1 MTFNILNSDLHGEI
15 LIYRVLFYLI
25 TCSLISNNIFGIESL
40 SINALHWEG
49 YLDSKKMDTFKKLIK
64 ESEHID
70 LTITTENITNEKMLF
85 NRTRS
90 KEVDLIFP
98 GIDIVKDN
106 SFRLIKNGLVQPI
119 DIKLLKNFS
128 NLEETFQRPSF
139 LMQDN
144 KIYGI
149 TFASGE
155 VSIFYNYEKI
165 QPKNLDQLLKI
176 STKGKIGTVDFSPH
190 IPYVLA
196 MAMGIS
202 TDKITDYNA
211 LSKNTAFIDVLN
223 QWGKKTSILFNKGV
237 DNAKEAKDLQAF
249 IGWGFALSELKE
261 KYNQDWR
268 ALEAPAGILSWLDN
282 IMIPSHVKGKKLAII
297 HKLIDYLISE
307 EYQSEIILKKLS
319 SVPVNKL
326 VFKDLKETPLTK
338 RIIELHNKEKRFF
351 LPPLSDR
358 RSRNGLQK
366 MWNKAKQK

>member
-1 MTFNILNSDLHGEI
+1 MID
-15 LIYRVLFYLI
+15 
-25 TCSLISNNIFGIESL
+25 
-40 SINALHWEG
+40 
-49 YLDSKKMDTFKKLIK
+49 FKKLIK
-64 ESEHID
+64 ESDQVD

-106 SFRLIKNGLVQPI
+106 SFRLIKNRLVQPI
-119 DIKLLKNFS
+119 DINQLKNFS
-128 NLEETFQRPSF
+128 ELDDKFQKLSF
-139 LMQDN
+139 LKQDD
-144 KIYGI
+144 KIYGV

-165 QPKNLDQLLKI
+165 KPKNLNQLLKV
-176 STKGKIGTVDFSPH
+176 STIGKIGTVDFSPH
-190 IPYVLA
+190 IPYTLA

-202 TDKITDYNA
+202 TDKITDYNS
-211 LSKNTAFIDVLN
+211 LSKDPAFINVLN
-223 QWGKKTSILFNKGV
+223 QWGKKTAVFFDKGV
-237 DNAKEAKDLQAF
+237 DNAKEAKDLEAF

-282 IMIPSHVKGKKLAII
+282 IMIPSHVKGKKLLII
-297 HKLIDYLISE
+297 HKLIDYLISQ
-307 EYQSEIILKKLS
+307 EYQREVVLKKLS

-326 VFKDLKETPLTK
+326 VFKGLKETPLTK
-338 RIIELHNKEKRFF
+338 RIIELYNKEKRFF

-358 RSRNGLQK
+358 RSRNGFQK
-366 MWNKAKQK
+366 LWNKAKQK